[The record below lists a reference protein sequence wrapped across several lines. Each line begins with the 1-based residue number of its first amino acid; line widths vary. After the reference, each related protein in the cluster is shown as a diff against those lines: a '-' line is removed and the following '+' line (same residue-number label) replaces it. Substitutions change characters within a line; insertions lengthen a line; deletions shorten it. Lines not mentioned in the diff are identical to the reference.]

1 GRNGGHQGGGVDAE
15 LSLRLRR
22 AESLFFACAKKSN
35 QKKAQP
41 GREPM
46 RLRRIGPL
54 RSSRAGGT
62 AHNSLRSDTCAS
74 SPPVPLRCSARFT
87 AGRSKAEATAK
98 AKATASGASPAA
110 TGRQSLVGAGLARH
124 GSCHHESHRQLRQR
138 LRLQA
143 LVNRELVG
151 YRRAQCLLE
160 RIAVGAGGIGALLLA
175 AEV

>member
-62 AHNSLRSDTCAS
+62 AHNSLRSNTCAS
-74 SPPVPLRCSARFT
+74 SPPVPLRCSARST
-87 AGRSKAEATAK
+87 AREVKSPKATAAAK
-98 AKATASGASPAA
+98 AKARAKAKAKARAVAGDLPHRRPA
-110 TGRQSLVGAGLARH
+110 TR
-124 GSCHHESHRQLRQR
+124 
-138 LRLQA
+138 
-143 LVNRELVG
+143 
-151 YRRAQCLLE
+151 
-160 RIAVGAGGIGALLLA
+160 
-175 AEV
+175 